1 MGRGNRHFLN
11 FGNLYKTNKKTKADK
26 LSIQRANEQLQV
38 TREETAL
45 AMQAAYIKYMEAYT
59 LLDTKLKSV
68 ELADQNYK
76 VIDYRYR
83 NELALITDLLDASS
97 QKLDTE
103 LQTVNARVNIL
114 YNYYKLRYISG
125 TL

>member
-1 MGRGNRHFLN
+1 
-11 FGNLYKTNKKTKADK
+11 
-26 LSIQRANEQLQV
+26 
-38 TREETAL
+38 
-45 AMQAAYIKYMEAYT
+45 MEAYA

>member
-1 MGRGNRHFLN
+1 MGIGISYN